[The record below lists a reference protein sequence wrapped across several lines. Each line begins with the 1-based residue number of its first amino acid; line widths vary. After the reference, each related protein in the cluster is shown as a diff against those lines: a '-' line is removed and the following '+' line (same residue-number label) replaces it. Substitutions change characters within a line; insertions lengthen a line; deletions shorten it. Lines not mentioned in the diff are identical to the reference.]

1 MESYTGKGRG
11 RVEGMDKATG
21 RAVYAADYYEE
32 NMLHLAI
39 VRSAYAHAR
48 VLDIDTSKV
57 PETAWVFTAKD
68 IVKNNVQDILPD
80 QPLLVEDKARFL
92 GEAIAVVA
100 AESEEAAKAAAA
112 MVRVTYEPLQVVTDA
127 LMAAKPGCIRVHDDT
142 ENDVIRFD
150 NEKGNVAQGFA
161 ESDLILEDDFYTP
174 IQDHGYIEPDACMA
188 KIEEDGRLLV
198 CSSTQN
204 VFHDLRMVCDITGLT
219 EDQVH
224 IVAATVGG
232 GFGGK
237 DGSTAQLFT
246 ALAAFKTRR
255 PCKLIFSRQESLAT
269 TYKRH
274 AVYMHVKMGFKKD
287 GTMVAFDGS
296 GYLDT
301 GAYGGLGP
309 AVLSLFS
316 EHFAGPYNIPNV
328 KISSHLCYTNKP
340 VAHAMRG
347 FGAPQGAF
355 ATESLISRASKL
367 LGIDPLEI
375 RYKNGIETGMYGGVG
390 QKMRHFVDF
399 KGALKLIEQSELWQE
414 RKHNTDPYVGYG
426 IAGGHLSCGLGKNI
440 PDQAEVKIEEA
451 DGHYTIFLGLV
462 DIGQGSRTALQAMAA
477 DALETDFDNVSLVMA
492 DTDRTLDCGSTAGSR
507 STFIGGNA
515 MLNAI
520 ENFKKGEMETGKA
533 DFPESEE
540 SFSIAGFPH
549 AMYTFIAQAVK
560 LRVDPVTGQVVLLD
574 IAAATEAGRI
584 INPLAMAGQIQGGV
598 AMSVGYA
605 FGENC
610 QFKEGRLLNDSMSTY
625 LMPTAMDLPRI
636 QSLHVD
642 GYEPSGP
649 MGVKGAAEVSTLSI
663 APAIAAAINEVSEGR
678 LTSLPFD
685 IETILNGLKK

>member
-127 LMAAKPGCIRVHDDT
+127 LMAAKPGCIRVHDDK

-174 IQDHGYIEPDACMA
+174 IQDHGYMEPDACMA

-301 GAYGGLGP
+301 GAYGGLDRRFVLP
-309 AVLSLFS
+309 ACAVC
-316 EHFAGPYNIPNV
+316 GDGGGN
-328 KISSHLCYTNKP
+328 
-340 VAHAMRG
+340 RG
-347 FGAPQGAF
+347 Q
-355 ATESLISRASKL
+355 T
-367 LGIDPLEI
+367 
-375 RYKNGIETGMYGGVG
+375 
-390 QKMRHFVDF
+390 
-399 KGALKLIEQSELWQE
+399 
-414 RKHNTDPYVGYG
+414 
-426 IAGGHLSCGLGKNI
+426 AGG
-440 PDQAEVKIEEA
+440 
-451 DGHYTIFLGLV
+451 
-462 DIGQGSRTALQAMAA
+462 SR
-477 DALETDFDNVSLVMA
+477 
-492 DTDRTLDCGSTAGSR
+492 
-507 STFIGGNA
+507 
-515 MLNAI
+515 
-520 ENFKKGEMETGKA
+520 
-533 DFPESEE
+533 
-540 SFSIAGFPH
+540 
-549 AMYTFIAQAVK
+549 
-560 LRVDPVTGQVVLLD
+560 PVP
-574 IAAATEAGRI
+574 AAGRCSWS
-584 INPLAMAGQIQGGV
+584 A
-598 AMSVGYA
+598 
-605 FGENC
+605 
-610 QFKEGRLLNDSMSTY
+610 
-625 LMPTAMDLPRI
+625 
-636 QSLHVD
+636 
-642 GYEPSGP
+642 
-649 MGVKGAAEVSTLSI
+649 
-663 APAIAAAINEVSEGR
+663 
-678 LTSLPFD
+678 
-685 IETILNGLKK
+685 